1 MVQKEDT
8 LTLMDQSCPVCANND
23 APRLGCVRQS
33 LTYTHTLNTPLSSV
47 GCTFEVNCWPG
58 NGSRCS

>member
-1 MVQKEDT
+1 MCTNVYCNVETMVQKEDT

-33 LTYTHTLNTPLSSV
+33 LTYTHTKHTSIECRMHL
-47 GCTFEVNCWPG
+47 
-58 NGSRCS
+58 